1 MADITAEQVA
11 RAIEAA
17 RSDEG
22 GISDALGG
30 WQWDKRAPD
39 YVRVAWGKPSLPDF
53 IAALT
58 RWHAELV
65 AAETPRKAPD
75 DTAPE
80 RLRERREAL
89 GKDDGWIEHILDG
102 LDVGVGAHKGDGG
115 NGRNRRMVAE
125 GDPDGCDSSYD
136 SDEMEE
142 IRAAYA
148 AALSAAEAERPDK
161 PDHLAYAD
169 SPVWDDGPL
178 PTPTPERPA
187 PRFKVGDWAR
197 DRDTVFR
204 VAEMHWDDD
213 RWYARP
219 VAGVRDGIAE
229 YSLQPASPPAPE
241 VVDVPQP
248 IVKRCA
254 CPDVHDD
261 VEAEW
266 RPGEPYLTVTHT
278 TVPLALLRAMI
289 EAIDAQHPTRDRM
302 PPGEPKLLDPGK
314 PGSEVFGG

>member
-1 MADITAEQVA
+1 MADPITAEQVA

-89 GKDDGWIEHILDG
+89 GWHR
-102 LDVGVGAHKGDGG
+102 A
-115 NGRNRRMVAE
+115 
-125 GDPDGCDSSYD
+125 
-136 SDEMEE
+136 
-142 IRAAYA
+142 RAADGMPLLWHDIERLETGRTDEDAADRARYA
-148 AALSAAEAERPDK
+148 AALSAAEAERAAK
-161 PDHLAYAD
+161 SDHLAYAD

-178 PTPTPERPA
+178 PRPA
-187 PRFKVGDWAR
+187 LLAV
-197 DRDTVFR
+197 
-204 VAEMHWDDD
+204 
-213 RWYARP
+213 
-219 VAGVRDGIAE
+219 
-229 YSLQPASPPAPE
+229 PASPPAPE

-278 TVPLALLRAMI
+278 TVPLAILRAML
-289 EAIDAQHPTRDRM
+289 EAIDAQQ
-302 PPGEPKLLDPGK
+302 
-314 PGSEVFGG
+314 GGA